1 MKEMLHCSLCGEL
14 SHKISTKDIVGK
26 SYQALK
32 DLIDKYNNLYDLD
45 IKLTGGG
52 YGFELSSYKVKEV
65 ELFRKEL
72 KSLPDS
78 KLYIISYVKGS
89 DEYVTSMY
97 KRNDFLRGRLCSSL
111 NKGQFMK
118 TKNSKFFMIKK

>member
-14 SHKISTKDIVGK
+14 SNKISTEDIVGK

-32 DLIDKYNNLYDLD
+32 DLIDKYNHLYDLD

-72 KSLPDS
+72 KALPDS
-78 KLYIISYVKGS
+78 KFYVISYVKGS
-89 DEYVTSMY
+89 DEYVTSIY
-97 KRNDFLRGRLCSSL
+97 KRNDFLRGKLCSSL
-111 NKGQFMK
+111 NKGKFMK

>member
-14 SHKISTKDIVGK
+14 SHKISAEDIVGK

-32 DLIDKYNNLYDLD
+32 DLIDKYNYLYDLD

-52 YGFELSSYKVKEV
+52 YGFELSSYKVREV

-78 KLYIISYVKGS
+78 KLYVISYVKGS
-89 DEYVTSMY
+89 DEYVTSLY
-97 KRNDFLRGRLCSSL
+97 KRNDFLRGKLCNSI
-111 NKGQFMK
+111 NKGKFMK
-118 TKNSKFFMIKK
+118 TKNTKFFMIKQ

>member
-1 MKEMLHCSLCGEL
+1 MKEKLHCSLCGEL
-14 SHKISTKDIVGK
+14 SHKIPTKDIVGK

-32 DLIDKYNNLYDLD
+32 DLIDKYNHLYDLD

-52 YGFELSSYKVKEV
+52 YGFELSSYKIKEV

-72 KSLPDS
+72 KALPDS

-89 DEYVTSMY
+89 DEDVTFIY
-97 KRNDFLRGRLCSSL
+97 KRNDFLRGKLCSSL
-111 NKGQFMK
+111 NKGKFMK